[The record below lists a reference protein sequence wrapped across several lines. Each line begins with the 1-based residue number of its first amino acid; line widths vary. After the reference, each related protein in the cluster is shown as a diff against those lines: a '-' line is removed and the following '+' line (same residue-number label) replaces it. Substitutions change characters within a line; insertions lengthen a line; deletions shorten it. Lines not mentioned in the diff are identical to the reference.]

1 MTRILIEVN
10 GGMITNII
18 STAPIEII
26 TVDWDNIQ
34 AGDGFVESVPDRIV
48 KRGEFYQTF
57 SDESDP
63 LQMEIHDELKR
74 SKI

>member
-10 GGMITNII
+10 GGVITRIT

-34 AGDGFVESVPDRIV
+34 AGDGFVESVPDRIA
-48 KRGEFYQTF
+48 KRGEFYQCF
-57 SDESDP
+57 MENDP
-63 LQMEIHDELKR
+63 LETEIREDLKR